1 MQLLMKQMNGKGKK
15 RKMFGKMGGFP
26 GMPGM

>member
-1 MQLLMKQMNGKGKK
+1 MQQMMKMMNGKVNK

-26 GMPGM
+26 GIPGM